1 MDIIIIVPQV
11 ITPSDILKTT
21 LKANGGGKSRITF
34 KNITEGKKG
43 NKKILEHAGQIE
55 SIK

>member
-1 MDIIIIVPQV
+1 MEGE
-11 ITPSDILKTT
+11 KH
-21 LKANGGGKSRITF
+21 RITF

-55 SIK
+55 NIKES

>member
-1 MDIIIIVPQV
+1 MEGE
-11 ITPSDILKTT
+11 KH
-21 LKANGGGKSRITF
+21 RITF

-43 NKKILEHAGQIE
+43 NKILEHAGQIE